1 MSDLY
6 RAKTGFV
13 YELIDPRSKSCKY
26 IGCTFNPEQR
36 RKQHEQ
42 ITYQGNSEML
52 RWKDELLRIG
62 MRPEMNILERD
73 IQASELFLR
82 EAEWCRRKASDG
94 CSLLNS
100 PKGKIK
106 ARDLISRKDAAA
118 LMEACNEIREIIFS
132 MVELHPKKFAAKTM
146 DLLLRA
152 NDKVLDFKNSLP
164 DPEF

>member
-6 RAKTGFV
+6 RSKVGFV
-13 YELIDPRSKSCKY
+13 YELIDSRDNSCKY

-42 ITYQGNSEML
+42 FSYQGNAEML
-52 RWKDELLRIG
+52 RWKEDLERVG
-62 MRPEMNILERD
+62 MRPEMNILEGD
-73 IQASELFLR
+73 IPARELLIR
-82 EAEWCRRKASDG
+82 EAEWCRKRASEG
-94 CSLLNS
+94 CLLLNK

-106 ARDLISRKDAAA
+106 ARDLMSRKDAAA
-118 LMEACNEIREIIFS
+118 LMEACDEVREIIS
-132 MVELHPKKFAAKTM
+132 SILELHSRKLAARNM

-152 NDKVLDFKNSLP
+152 SDKVLDFKNSLP